1 MNGQHDM
8 LINSPASEVTCLRIY
23 AVWKAYDAVRGLA
36 DWQRPKNQNG
46 SKWKS
51 KVDWMLAEQYFQMSD
66 GEE

>member
-8 LINSPASEVTCLRIY
+8 LINSPASEMTCLRISS
-23 AVWKAYDAVRGLA
+23 VWKAYDAVRNLA

-46 SKWKS
+46 AKWKS
-51 KVDWMLAEQYFQMSD
+51 KVDLMLAEQYFQMSV